1 MWNYWV
7 NMGLSLISYVCL
19 TSPGK
24 VLPFFC
30 SSHLEG
36 ALVTH
41 CQSAPCQELVKAV
54 LTTAL
59 MEAHSL
65 CFYSCSFQTQ
75 TTQKPFQERKFWVTV
90 IFFSNQDIFFT
101 VAWVKFLI
109 FLEYGSIY
117 FWSWKIT
124 SGTIIMSMRQNS
136 NVNIWLPDPWDSQFL
151 YF

>member
-90 IFFSNQDIFFT
+90 IFFFQPGHLLHSGLSKISYLP
-101 VAWVKFLI
+101 WVWLNLFLK
-109 FLEYGSIY
+109 LENHLWNNYNEY
-117 FWSWKIT
+117 ETELKC
-124 SGTIIMSMRQNS
+124 
-136 NVNIWLPDPWDSQFL
+136 
-151 YF
+151 